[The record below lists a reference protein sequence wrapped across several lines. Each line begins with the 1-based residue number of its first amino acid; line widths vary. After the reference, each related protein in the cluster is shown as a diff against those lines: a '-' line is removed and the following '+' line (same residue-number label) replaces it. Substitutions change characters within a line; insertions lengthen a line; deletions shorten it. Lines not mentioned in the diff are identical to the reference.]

1 MRPPLE
7 RPPDRAGRGR
17 PRSATDGVC
26 LADRVAHVR
35 DVASECRCGLG
46 DADSERAL
54 HVAAFDS
61 DLALMADGLETR
73 IGPGGMRVSGG
84 QVHRV
89 VAARAVARVPAL
101 LVLDDPTS
109 ALDLDTE
116 NQFWAGIRQSMD
128 APDGPDAVRAASH
141 RRAALEHADQI
152 IVLDRGQVVRAGQL
166 HQLVESCPQMRRLWN
181 DGVDVE
187 AAMD

>member
-1 MRPPLE
+1 
-7 RPPDRAGRGR
+7 
-17 PRSATDGVC
+17 
-26 LADRVAHVR
+26 
-35 DVASECRCGLG
+35 
-46 DADSERAL
+46 
-54 HVAAFDS
+54 
-61 DLALMADGLETR
+61 MADGLETR
-73 IGPGGMRVSGG
+73 IGPGGMRLSGG

-166 HQLVESCPQMRRLWN
+166 RQLVESCPQMRRLW
-181 DGVDVE
+181 DDEVDAAV
-187 AAMD
+187 AMD